1 MRCSISTLPWLV
13 HACSSSLFQ
22 FLLTLDGGHHATDSC
37 HLPFA
42 LDLLLCIVAAGLR
55 QQKKGCFKH
64 QTSKSNINPSQ
75 IFGQFT
81 QFFWKSQSYVTWL
94 LETEA
99 SQDLVL
105 KLLHRAAAQGIKT
118 WLFSCKFL
126 AEEWRQQRLSPQLLE
141 EVKTKGQLWVPSDG
155 PEKARAGC
163 LGCEENTW
171 WSLLN
176 WMRVLFQPWLVWS
189 CKSGTGLEFWSVFL
203 SKTYFFHFFVLDF
216 PPCLSDQGEKVC
228 WREIERLLPPWTR
241 KHHRELLKEFFI
253 SGLGVLAKNYWS
265 ESNLDPF

>member
-1 MRCSISTLPWLV
+1 MKCSISTLPSLV

-42 LDLLLCIVAAGLR
+42 LDLLLCVVAACASK
-55 QQKKGCFKH
+55 QKGCFKH
-64 QTSKSNINPSQ
+64 QPVKSTSIQVKSLVSLPS
-75 IFGQFT
+75 FV
-81 QFFWKSQSYVTWL
+81 WKSQSYITWL

-118 WLFSCKFL
+118 WLLSCKFL

-155 PEKARAGC
+155 PEKASAGC
-163 LGCEENTW
+163 LGCQENTW

-176 WMRVLFQPWLVWS
+176 ACF
-189 CKSGTGLEFWSVFL
+189 FL
-203 SKTYFFHFFVLDF
+203 NHGGYFD
-216 PPCLSDQGEKVC
+216 
-228 WREIERLLPPWTR
+228 
-241 KHHRELLKEFFI
+241 
-253 SGLGVLAKNYWS
+253 LAKVAQV
-265 ESNLDPF
+265 